1 LFSED
6 TKNSED
12 DEILIILTPHIVR
25 MPEWTRA
32 NLKTLYAGSETNVQ
46 VRRESEMQ
54 GPQSELPTVPQRM
67 NASPPAAPAATAQG
81 PANAARS
88 GRPAQIRLEPR
99 SLSLRVGQTTTVGVV
114 VDNVDDLFSI
124 PFLMQYN
131 PKVISVEEV
140 RHGGFL
146 QAGNQEIA
154 IVQEVDKEHGQAII
168 SATRQPNTAG
178 ASGTGTIM
186 GIVIKALAS
195 GTSALS
201 IVQVNAKD
209 SQQRPIQISDRR
221 SQCASKTV
229 NLRAVRSIPNAIPST
244 CQKTGT
250 VP

>member
-1 LFSED
+1 
-6 TKNSED
+6 
-12 DEILIILTPHIVR
+12 
-25 MPEWTRA
+25 
-32 NLKTLYAGSETNVQ
+32 
-46 VRRESEMQ
+46 
-54 GPQSELPTVPQRM
+54 
-67 NASPPAAPAATAQG
+67 
-81 PANAARS
+81 
-88 GRPAQIRLEPR
+88 
-99 SLSLRVGQTTTVGVV
+99 
-114 VDNVDDLFSI
+114 
-124 PFLMQYN
+124 MQYN